1 MKLTITIFSFLFG
14 LVIGSFLN
22 VVIGRAE
29 RKESIEG
36 RSYCESC
43 KKTLSAIELIPV
55 LSFALQKG
63 RCRSC
68 GTALSWQ
75 YPLVELGTGILF
87 TYVTLFTVSSSFQY
101 TANSYTILTLP
112 FWFYP
117 FLTLPFWFYP
127 LSLWLLIIT
136 VLSASIVIFVSDLRY
151 RIIPNAAVLFLVFSG
166 VGLRALD
173 RLIIME
179 AKDMLWWDIGA
190 ALALALFFAGIWFVT
205 QGRGIGL
212 GDAKLVL
219 GTSLV
224 VGFPVSLAAVLISFW
239 LGALAGIAL
248 VLARYKSLK
257 DQIPFGPFILAGTAF
272 AYFFSEKIFS
282 FIGL

>member
-1 MKLTITIFSFLFG
+1 MKLIITIFSFLFG

-29 RKESIEG
+29 RKESVGG

-43 KKTLSAIELIPV
+43 KKNLSAIELIPV

-63 RCRSC
+63 QCRSC

-87 TYVTLFTVSSSFQY
+87 TYVTLFTISSSFQY

-117 FLTLPFWFYP
+117 
-127 LSLWLLIIT
+127 LSLWLLAIT
-136 VLSASIVIFVSDLRY
+136 VLSASIVIFVADLRY
-151 RIIPNAAVLFLVFSG
+151 RIIPNAAVLFLIFSG
-166 VGLRALD
+166 GGLRALD

-190 ALALALFFAGIWFVT
+190 ALAIALFFAGIWFVT

-219 GTSLV
+219 GTSLI
-224 VGFPVSLAAVLISFW
+224 VGFPASLAAVLISFW

-257 DQIPFGPFILAGTAF
+257 DQIPFGPFILAGTAL